1 MRMRSFSKL
10 ILVMKLT
17 AFIFTIVCLHVSAT
31 GFSQKIAMSVK
42 NKPLAAVF
50 SVIEQQSGYKF
61 FYDNKLVKKA
71 NKVTADFRG
80 NAIKDVMDE
89 VMKGQQL
96 TYSIIDKTI
105 VIKKKAEPRKE
116 LQQGMNPERID
127 TKDLNYGITMPD
139 LERRLAGVV
148 LNKPNE
154 ATSLDLTVR
163 GKVLDEK
170 GVGLPG
176 VSIVMKG
183 TQRGTTADAD
193 GVFQLEVPDGNAVLI
208 FSFVGFVSREVTVGS
223 QAVLDVTLQVDNRSL
238 EEIVVVGYGTVKKS
252 DLTGSLSQ
260 VKAKELNAYPA
271 NNVLQALSGRA
282 AGVQVIQNNGAP
294 GAGIS
299 VRIRGANS
307 VLGGNEPLYVVD
319 GFPVNGSN
327 PTVLNNA
334 DIESIEILKDAS
346 ATAIYG
352 SRGANGVVL
361 VTTKRG
367 KAGKTSV
374 DFETSYSTQK
384 LRKKLDMMN
393 GKEYGTFYNEQ
404 AVNDKLNPYFT
415 QAQIDGFGQ
424 GFDWQDLV
432 FQTAPIKTAALSISG
447 GNEKTQFAIS
457 GSTFNQDGIVK
468 GSDYKRYS
476 LRTNIN
482 HTISKMFSVNFS
494 GTLSRLQTGR
504 KDSEG
509 GGRGSSMISGG
520 IMAPPSLTPYNE
532 DGSYRVLATAYPFVA
547 TDMVNP
553 LNFINEQN
561 NQVKANV
568 ALLNAAI
575 VFKPIDEITI
585 KISGG
590 VENRDDR
597 TDNFT
602 SRNFVRSSGSASVST
617 SQFTSLLSENTIS
630 YNKTFAQ
637 KHSIAAVAGFTYQ
650 DFLSTSLSGSGVG
663 FLSNASETYDL
674 GSSSTPGIPGSG
686 YSKSVLLSYLAR
698 VNYAYDGKYLATIS
712 MRRDGSSKYSE
723 GDKWGLFP
731 SAALAWRVS
740 NEEFLKN
747 STVVSDLKVRASW
760 GLTGS
765 QAIGA
770 YATLNQL
777 DAGKTIFGDAL
788 YNTFGPTTTLPGRLK
803 WETTEQ
809 KDIGVDFG
817 ILKNRIILTADYYI
831 KNTRDLLNRVTL
843 PSSLGYTSTLQN
855 VGEVQNRGFEFGVD
869 SRILTGDFKWDIN
882 ANISFNR
889 NKVVKLSAGQDIL
902 GGTINTIVINDATS
916 ILREGRPIGQ
926 FWGYVEDG
934 YDEKGKIKYVD
945 TDKDG
950 SITIK
955 DKTYIGNP
963 NPDFI
968 YGINSTMSYKNFDLT
983 LFIQGV
989 QGNDMFNGNAAGTID
1004 YGFGLNM
1011 LREVYLNHWTP
1022 STPNAKYPIIS
1033 NAVNAKVSSRYIED
1047 GSYLRLKNI
1056 QLAYNFPLA
1065 KWGVRW
1071 MRTAQ
1076 LYASAQNVLTFT
1088 NYSGWDPE
1096 MNSRGSANSTSQGV
1110 DFFSYPIAKSVTF
1123 GVRVGF

>member
-1 MRMRSFSKL
+1 
-10 ILVMKLT
+10 MKLT

-31 GFSQKIAMSVK
+31 GFSQKIAMYVK

-50 SVIEQQSGYKF
+50 SDIEQQSGYKF
-61 FYDNKLVKKA
+61 FYDNKLVQKA
-71 NKVTADFRG
+71 NKVTVDFRSG
-80 NAIKDVMDE
+80 SIREVMDE
-89 VMKGQQL
+89 VMKTQPL

-105 VIKKKAEPRKE
+105 VIKKKAEATQDP
-116 LQQGMNPERID
+116 QSGVNPGRID
-127 TKDLNYGITMPD
+127 MKDSNYGITLPD
-139 LERRLAGVV
+139 IERKLAAML
-148 LNKPNE
+148 LNKP
-154 ATSLDLTVR
+154 ADPKSVDLKVR

-170 GVGLPG
+170 GIGLPG

-183 TQRGTTADAD
+183 TQRGTTTD
-193 GVFQLEVPDGNAVLI
+193 GEGTFQLDVTDRDAVLI
-208 FSFVGFVSREVTVGS
+208 FSFVGYLSKEIAVGS
-223 QAVLDVTLQVDNRSL
+223 QTMIDVTLQVDNRSL

-260 VKAKELNAYPA
+260 VKAKELNAYPS

-282 AGVQVIQNNGAP
+282 AGVQVLQNTGAP
-294 GAGIS
+294 GAGVS

-307 VLGGNEPLYVVD
+307 LLGGNEPLYVVD
-319 GFPVNGSN
+319 GFPTNGGN

-361 VTTKRG
+361 ITTKRG
-367 KAGKTSV
+367 KAGKTNV
-374 DFETSYSTQK
+374 DFETSYSVQK
-384 LRKKLDMMN
+384 LRKRLDMMN
-393 GKEYGTFYNEQ
+393 AKEYATFYNEQ
-404 AVNDKLNPYFT
+404 AANDKLSPYFS
-415 QAQIDGFGQ
+415 QAQIDGMGE
-424 GFDWQDLV
+424 GFDWQSLV
-432 FQTAPIKTAALSISG
+432 FRTAPMKTTSLSVSG
-447 GNEKTQFAIS
+447 GNEKTQFSIS
-457 GSTFNQDGIVK
+457 GSTFNQDGIIK

-509 GGRGSSMISGG
+509 GGRGSSLISGG
-520 IMAPPSLTPYNE
+520 IMAPPSLSPYND
-532 DGSYRVLATAYPFVA
+532 DGSYRILATAYPFVA

-568 ALLNAAI
+568 ALLNAALI
-575 VFKPIDEITI
+575 FKPIEEITI

-597 TDNFT
+597 TDNYT
-602 SRNFVRSSGSASVST
+602 SRNFVRSSGAATVET
-617 SQFTSLLSENTIS
+617 NQITSLLSENTIS
-630 YNKTFAQ
+630 YNKTFGL
-637 KHSIAAVAGFTYQ
+637 KHSISAVAGFTYQ
-650 DFLSTSLSGSGVG
+650 DFLATKLTGSGVG
-663 FLSNASETYDL
+663 FLSNATETYDL
-674 GSSSTPGIPGSG
+674 GSSSTPGIPGSS

-698 VNYAYDGKYLATIS
+698 VNYGYDGKYLATIS

-723 GDKWGLFP
+723 GDKWGVFP

-747 STVVSDLKVRASW
+747 SSVVSDLKVRASW

-765 QAIGA
+765 QAINA

-788 YNTFGPTTTLPGRLK
+788 YNTFSPTTTLPGRLK

-809 KDIGVDFG
+809 KDVGIDFG
-817 ILKNRIILTADYYI
+817 ILKNRIVITADYYI

-843 PSSLGYTSTLQN
+843 PSSLGYTTTIQN
-855 VGEVQNRGFEFGVD
+855 VGEVQNRGFEFGID
-869 SRILTGDFKWDIN
+869 SRVLTGDFKWDIN

-889 NKVVKLSAGQDIL
+889 NKVVKLNAGQDIL
-902 GGTINTIVINDATS
+902 GGTINTVVINDAS
-916 ILREGRPIGQ
+916 NILREGRPIGQ
-926 FWGYVEDG
+926 FSGYVEAG

-950 SITIK
+950 AITIK

-983 LFIQGV
+983 LFLQGV
-989 QGNDMFNGNAAGTID
+989 QGNDMFNANAASGAID
-1004 YGFGLNM
+1004 FGFGLNM
-1011 LREVYLNHWTP
+1011 PREVYLNHWSPTN
-1022 STPNAKYPIIS
+1022 TNAKYPIIS
-1033 NAVNAKVSSRYIED
+1033 NSVNARVSNRFIED

-1056 QLAYNFPLA
+1056 QLAYNFPLS
-1065 KWGVRW
+1065 KWGVKW
-1071 MRTAQ
+1071 IRTAQ

-1088 NYSGWDPE
+1088 KYSWWDPE
-1096 MNSRGSANSTSQGV
+1096 MNSKGGANSTTQGV
-1110 DFFSYPIAKSVTF
+1110 DFFSYPTSKSITF